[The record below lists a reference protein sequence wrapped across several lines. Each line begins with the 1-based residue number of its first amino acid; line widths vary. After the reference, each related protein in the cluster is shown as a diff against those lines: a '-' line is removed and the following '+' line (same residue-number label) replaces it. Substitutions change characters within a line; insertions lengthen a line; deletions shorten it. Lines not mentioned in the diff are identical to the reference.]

1 MNLENEK
8 TKAAYE
14 MWLNFFPE
22 STDQRDLKRFD
33 ELSLILLETDDEL
46 SDFEIS
52 SAMGD
57 NYEEEKADYLFNR
70 FHEFSDFYILMREHG
85 YSK

>member
-14 MWLNFFPE
+14 MWFNFFPE

-33 ELSLILLETDDEL
+33 ELSLILLETDDEI

-70 FHEFSDFYILMREHG
+70 FNTFSDFYSLLIKQG